1 MIGQSISHYRIVEKL
16 GGGGMGVVYK
26 AEDTRLDRFVALKFL
41 PDDVAQ
47 DRQALERFRREAK
60 AASALNHPNI
70 CTIYDIG
77 EEGGRAFIA
86 MEFLDGVT
94 LKHLIG
100 NRPLESDN
108 LLALAIEIAD
118 ALDAAH
124 SQGIVHRDIK
134 PANIFVTKRSHAKVL
149 DFGLAKVTP
158 AGLHPALS
166 GGTLEVTA
174 ATSDV
179 RLTSPGTAM
188 GTIAYMSP
196 EQAAGEEL
204 DARSDIFSFGAVLY
218 EMSTAAPAFTG
229 NTSATVFD
237 AILHK
242 APIPPVRLN
251 PGLPIE
257 MERIVNRALEK
268 DRNLRYQSS
277 SDLEIDLKRLKREFD
292 SGRSGSTSLSTSV
305 ASPVV
310 AAPRRT
316 GIKIA
321 ATVALATITL
331 AVLYLLRPAFPPPT
345 ITGST
350 QITHDGSLKS
360 ILGAVAPTVL
370 TDGPRLYI
378 QENLNGRFFVAQVS
392 SSGGDSIP
400 IPTQFPNTGLANISP
415 DKSELT
421 ITSFTGLEVDQP
433 LWSLPLPTGSP
444 RKLTDLTGQDA
455 VPTADGDL
463 LVSHGN
469 ELITVLRNG
478 AGNRKFLTF
487 GDATAYWLRW
497 SPDGKTLRF
506 VVSDA
511 SRYRIGEVSNSRS
524 NYHLML
530 PDWRPTDYMLHGNWT
545 PDGEFFLFQ
554 VIHNGRSDL
563 WAVREKGDLLHKLS
577 SEPIQLTSGPLSF
590 HSPQPSLDG
599 KKIFVIGE
607 QPRGELVRYDAK
619 SGQFI
624 SYLGGIS
631 AREVNFS
638 PDGQWVSYISFP
650 DGELW
655 RSRADGTQKLQLTMS
670 PFWVGSAAWSPDGRQ
685 IAFSSNPP
693 GEAAQLYI
701 LPAEGG
707 TARKIT
713 AAQLNVTRVRWSPG
727 GNSITFGD
735 ASSPDSAAVRS
746 LDLQTQKVST
756 LPDPPD
762 GQRLV
767 SPVRSPVG
775 NYAVAITQDGQKV
788 MLYDFATNKWS
799 ELSNIGVGTTQW
811 SRDGQYVYFDNG
823 SSQDPAVYRVR
834 VADHKLEQVC
844 SLKDFR
850 RALSYWTAW
859 MGLTPDGSLY
869 SCATPE
875 RKRFTLWT
883 STCHKGRIQ

>member
-100 NRPLESDN
+100 NRPLQSDT
-108 LLALAIEIAD
+108 LLALAIEIAE

-124 SQGIVHRDIK
+124 SQGIVHRDIN
-134 PANIFVTKRSHAKVL
+134 PANIFVTKRGHAKVL
-149 DFGLAKVTP
+149 DFGLAKLTP

-166 GGTLEVTA
+166 GGTLEATA
-174 ATSDV
+174 GASDV

-204 DARSDIFSFGAVLY
+204 DLRSDIFSFGAVLY

-229 NTSATVFD
+229 NTSAMVFD

-242 APIPPVRLN
+242 APIPPLRLN
-251 PGLPIE
+251 PGLPAE
-257 MERIVNRALEK
+257 VERIVNKALEK
-268 DRNLRYQSS
+268 DRKLRYQSS
-277 SDLEIDLKRLKREFD
+277 SDLGVDLKRLKREFD
-292 SGRSGSTSLSTSV
+292 SGRSGATSLPASASNAAV
-305 ASPVV
+305 AV
-310 AAPRRT
+310 PRRS
-316 GIKIA
+316 GMKIA
-321 ATVALATITL
+321 VTVACAVIAL

-392 SSGGDSIP
+392 SSGGDSVP
-400 IPTQFPNTGLANISP
+400 VPTPFANTGLANISP
-415 DKSELT
+415 DKSQLT
-421 ITSFTGLEVDQP
+421 ISSFTGLEVDQP

-444 RKLTDLTGQDA
+444 RKLTDIEGQDA
-455 VPTADGDL
+455 IPMPDGDL
-463 LVSHGN
+463 LVSHAN
-469 ELITVLRNG
+469 DLIVVPRNG
-478 AGNRKFLTF
+478 TAPRKFLNF
-487 GDATAYWLRW
+487 GDAGAYWLRW

-506 VVSDA
+506 VVADA
-511 SRYRIGEVSNSRS
+511 SRYRIGEVSSTGS
-524 NYHLML
+524 NYHLL
-530 PDWRPTDYMLHGNWT
+530 FPDWSPTDYLLHGNWT
-545 PDGEFFLFQ
+545 PDGSFFVFQ
-554 VIHNGRSDL
+554 VVHNGRSDL
-563 WAVREKGDLLHKLS
+563 WAVREKGDLFHKLN

-607 QPRGELVRYDAK
+607 QPRAELVRYDAK
-619 SGQFI
+619 SGQFN
-624 SYLGGIS
+624 SYLGGLS
-631 AREVNFS
+631 ARGVNFS

-650 DGELW
+650 EGELW
-655 RSRADGTQKLQLTMS
+655 RSRADGSQKLQLTIS
-670 PFWVGSAAWSPDGRQ
+670 PFWVDSAGWSPDGRQ
-685 IAFSSNPP
+685 IAFSGGPQ
-693 GEAAQLYI
+693 GEATQIYI
-701 LPAEGG
+701 VPAEGG
-707 TARKIT
+707 TPRRIVAG
-713 AAQLNVTRVRWSPG
+713 QLNVTRLSWASDG
-727 GNSITFGD
+727 KSITFGD
-735 ASSPDSAAVRS
+735 ASSPNTSVIRS
-746 LDLQTQKVST
+746 LDLQTQQVTT
-756 LPDPPD
+756 LPALPD
-762 GQRLV
+762 NQHMDGPL
-767 SPVRSPVG
+767 RSPVG
-775 NYAVAITQDGQKV
+775 NYAVALTQDGQRL
-788 MLYDFATNKWS
+788 MLFDFAANKWS
-799 ELSNIGVGTTQW
+799 ELSNIGVGYTQW
-811 SRDGQYVYFDNG
+811 SRDGQFVYFDTG
-823 SSQDPAVYRVR
+823 SSQDPAIYRIR
-834 VADHKLEQVC
+834 VADHKLERIC

-859 MGLTPDGSLY
+859 MGLTPDGSPLLMRDTGTQEVY
-869 SCATPE
+869 ALDFHVP
-875 RKRFTLWT
+875 
-883 STCHKGRIQ
+883 

>member
-47 DRQALERFRREAK
+47 DHQALERFRREAK

-100 NRPLESDN
+100 KRPLESDT
-108 LLALAIEIAD
+108 LLALAIEIAE

-124 SQGIVHRDIK
+124 SEGIVHRDIK
-134 PANIFVTKRSHAKVL
+134 PANIFVTKRGHAKVL

-158 AGLHPALS
+158 EGLHPALS
-166 GGTLEVTA
+166 GGALEVTA
-174 ATSDV
+174 GTLDV

-196 EQAAGEEL
+196 EQAAGEDL
-204 DARSDIFSFGAVLY
+204 DPRSDIFSFGAVLY

-229 NTSATVFD
+229 NTSAMVFD

-251 PGLPIE
+251 PGLPME
-257 MERIVNRALEK
+257 MERIVNKALEK
-268 DRNLRYQSS
+268 DRKLRYQSS
-277 SDLEIDLKRLKREFD
+277 SELGVDLKRVKREFD
-292 SGRSGSTSLSTSV
+292 SGRSGSLPLSTS
-305 ASPVV
+305 ASSPVV
-310 AAPRRT
+310 GAPRRS
-316 GIKIA
+316 GLKIA
-321 ATVALATITL
+321 ATVALAVIAL

-370 TDGPRLYI
+370 TDGPRLYV
-378 QENLNGRFFVAQVS
+378 QENVNGRFFIAQVS
-392 SSGGDSIP
+392 SSGGDSVP
-400 IPTQFPNTGLANISP
+400 VPTPFPNTGLVNISS

-421 ITSFTGLEVDQP
+421 ISSFTGLEVDQP

-444 RKLTDLTGQDA
+444 RKLTDITGQDV
-455 VPTADGDL
+455 VPMSDGDL
-463 LVSHGN
+463 LVSHATD
-469 ELITVLRNG
+469 LIVIPRNG
-478 AGNRKFLTF
+478 TAPRKFLNF
-487 GDATAYWLRW
+487 GDAGAYWLRW

-506 VVSDA
+506 VVADA
-511 SRYRIGEVSNSRS
+511 SRYRIGEVSSTGS
-524 NYHLML
+524 NYHLL
-530 PDWRPTDYMLHGNWT
+530 FPDWRPTDYTIHGNWT
-545 PDGEFFLFQ
+545 PDGKFFVFQ

-563 WAVREKGDLLHKLS
+563 WAVREKGDLFHKLS
-577 SEPIQLTSGPLSF
+577 SEPVQLTSGPLSF

-607 QPRGELVRYDAK
+607 QPRAELVRYDAK
-619 SGQFI
+619 SGQFN

-655 RSRADGTQKLQLTMS
+655 RSRVDGSQKLQLTMS
-670 PFWVGSAAWSPDGRQ
+670 PFWVDSAGWSPDGRQ
-685 IAFSSNPP
+685 IAFAGNPP

-701 LPAEGG
+701 VPAEGE
-707 TARKIT
+707 TPRKIVVG
-713 AAQLNVTRVRWSPG
+713 QLNVTRVSWAAD

-735 ASSPDSAAVRS
+735 ASSPNTSVIRS
-746 LDLQTQKVST
+746 LDLQTQKVTT
-756 LPDPPD
+756 LPASPN
-762 GQRLV
+762 GQRLIG
-767 SPVRSPVG
+767 PLRSPVG
-775 NYAVAITQDGQKV
+775 NYAVAFTQDGQKL
-788 MLYDFATNKWS
+788 MLFDFAANKWS
-799 ELSNIGVGTTQW
+799 ELSNIGVGTTRW
-811 SRDGQYVYFDNG
+811 SRDGQFVYFDTG
-823 SSQDPAVYRVR
+823 ASQDPAIYRVR
-834 VADHKLEQVC
+834 IADHKLERIC

-850 RALSYWTAW
+850 RALSYWVAW
-859 MGLTPDGSLY
+859 MGLAPDGSPLLMRDTGTQEVY
-869 SCATPE
+869 ALDFNVP
-875 RKRFTLWT
+875 
-883 STCHKGRIQ
+883 

>member
-77 EEGGRAFIA
+77 EDGGRAFIA

-94 LKHLIG
+94 LKHLTG
-100 NRPLESDN
+100 NRPLESDT
-108 LLALAIEIAD
+108 LLALAIEIAE

-124 SQGIVHRDIK
+124 TEGIVHRDIK
-134 PANIFVTKRSHAKVL
+134 PANIFVTKRGHAKVL

-158 AGLHPALS
+158 DGLHPALS
-166 GGTLEVTA
+166 GGSPEVTA

-218 EMSTAAPAFTG
+218 EMSTAAPAFAG
-229 NTSATVFD
+229 NTSAMVFD

-242 APIPPVRLN
+242 SPIPPVRLN
-251 PGLPIE
+251 PGLPME
-257 MERIVNRALEK
+257 MERIINKALEK
-268 DRNLRYQSS
+268 DRKLRYQSS
-277 SDLEIDLKRLKREFD
+277 SDLGIDLKRLKREFE
-292 SGRSGSTSLSTSV
+292 SGRSGSTSLS
-305 ASPVV
+305 ASASNSTV
-310 AAPRRT
+310 AAPSRSGIGT
-316 GIKIA
+316 GMKTT
-321 ATVALATITL
+321 ATVAVAVIALA
-331 AVLYLLRPAFPPPT
+331 ALYLLRPACPPPT

-370 TDGPRLYI
+370 TDGPRLYV
-378 QENLNGRFFVAQVS
+378 QENLNGRFFIAQVS
-392 SSGGDSIP
+392 SSGGDSVP
-400 IPTQFPNTGLANISP
+400 VPTPFSNTGLANISP

-444 RKLTDLTGQDA
+444 RKLTDIAGQDA
-455 VPTADGDL
+455 VPMSDGDL
-463 LVSHGN
+463 LVSHAAD
-469 ELITVLRNG
+469 LIVIPRNG
-478 AGNRKFLTF
+478 TAPREFLNF
-487 GDATAYWLRW
+487 GDAGAYWLRW

-506 VVSDA
+506 VVADA
-511 SRYRIGEVSNSRS
+511 SRYRIGEVSSTGS
-524 NYHLML
+524 NYHLL
-530 PDWRPTDYMLHGNWT
+530 FPDWRPTDYTLHGNWT
-545 PDGEFFLFQ
+545 PDGTFFVFQ

-563 WAVREKGDLLHKLS
+563 WAVREKGDVFHKLS

-607 QPRGELVRYDAK
+607 QPRAELVRYDAK
-619 SGQFI
+619 SGQFN

-655 RSRADGTQKLQLTMS
+655 RSRVDGSQKLQLTMS
-670 PFWVGSAAWSPDGRQ
+670 PFWVDSSGWSPDGRQ
-685 IAFSSNPP
+685 FAFAGNPP
-693 GEAAQLYI
+693 GEASQLYI
-701 LPAEGG
+701 VPAEGG
-707 TARKIT
+707 TPRKIN
-713 AAQLNVTRVRWSPG
+713 AGQQNVTRVSWAPDG
-727 GNSITFGD
+727 KSITFGD
-735 ASSPDSAAVRS
+735 ASSPNTSVIRS
-746 LDLQTQKVST
+746 YDLQTQQIST

-762 GQRLV
+762 GQRLIG
-767 SPVRSPVG
+767 PLRSPVG
-775 NYAVAITQDGQKV
+775 SYAVAITQDGQKL
-788 MLYDFATNKWS
+788 MLFDFAANRWS
-799 ELSNIGVGTTQW
+799 ELSNIGAGMMQW
-811 SRDGQYVYFDNG
+811 SRDGQYVYFDSG
-823 SSQDPAVYRVR
+823 SSQDPAISRIR
-834 VADHKLEQVC
+834 VADRKLEQIC

-859 MGLTPDGSLY
+859 MGLTPDGSPLLMRDTGTQEVY
-869 SCATPE
+869 ALDFHVP
-875 RKRFTLWT
+875 
-883 STCHKGRIQ
+883 

>member
-1 MIGQSISHYRIVEKL
+1 MIGQTISHYRIVEKL

-41 PDDVAQ
+41 PDNVAQ

-77 EEGGRAFIA
+77 EDGGCAFIA

-100 NRPLESDN
+100 NRPLESDT
-108 LLALAIEIAD
+108 LLALAIEIAE
-118 ALDAAH
+118 ALEAAH
-124 SQGIVHRDIK
+124 SEGIVHRDIK
-134 PANIFVTKRSHAKVL
+134 PANIFVTKRGHAKVL

-158 AGLHPALS
+158 EGSHPAP
-166 GGTLEVTA
+166 EVTA

-196 EQAAGEEL
+196 EQAAGEEV

-218 EMSTAAPAFTG
+218 EMSTAAPAFSG
-229 NTSATVFD
+229 NTSAMVFD

-251 PGLPIE
+251 PGLPTE
-257 MERIVNRALEK
+257 MERIVNKALEK
-268 DRNLRYQSS
+268 DRKLRYQSS
-277 SDLEIDLKRLKREFD
+277 SDLGIDLKRLKREFD
-292 SGRSGSTSLSTSV
+292 SGRSGSTSLS
-305 ASPVV
+305 ASASSAAV
-310 AAPRRT
+310 AAPSRSGIGVGIGL

-321 ATVALATITL
+321 ATVAIVAIVLAG
-331 AVLYLLRPAFPPPT
+331 LYLLRPAFSPPT

-370 TDGPRLYI
+370 TDGPRLYV

-392 SSGGDSIP
+392 SSGGDSVP
-400 IPTQFPNTGLANISP
+400 VPTPFPNTGLANISP

-421 ITSFTGLEVDQP
+421 IASFTGLEVDQP
-433 LWSLPLPTGSP
+433 LWALPLPTGSP
-444 RKLTDLTGQDA
+444 RKLTDLPGQDA

-463 LVSHGN
+463 LISSATQ
-469 ELITVLRNG
+469 LITIPRNG
-478 AGNRKFLTF
+478 TGPRKFLDL
-487 GDATAYWLRW
+487 GDAGAYWLRW

-506 VVSDA
+506 VVADA
-511 SRYRIGEVSNSRS
+511 SRYRIGEVSNTGA
-524 NYHLML
+524 NYHLL
-530 PDWRPTDYMLHGNWT
+530 FPDWHPTDYMLHGNWT
-545 PDGEFFLFQ
+545 ADGKFFLFQ

-563 WAVREKGDLLHKLS
+563 WAVREKGDLFHKLN

-607 QPRGELVRYDAK
+607 QPRAELVRYDAK
-619 SGQFI
+619 SGQFN

-638 PDGQWVSYISFP
+638 PDGQWVSYVSFP

-655 RSRADGTQKLQLTMS
+655 RSRVDGTQKLQLTMS
-670 PFWVGSAAWSPDGRQ
+670 PFWVDSAGWSPDGRQ
-685 IAFSSNPP
+685 IAFAGNQP

-701 LPAEGG
+701 VPAEGG
-707 TARKIT
+707 TPRKI
-713 AAQLNVTRVRWSPG
+713 AAGQQNVTRVSWAPD

-735 ASSPDSAAVRS
+735 ASSPNTSVIRS
-746 LDLQTQKVST
+746 IDLQTQRVIT
-756 LPDPPD
+756 LPAPPD
-762 GQRLV
+762 GQRLIG
-767 SPVRSPVG
+767 PLRSPIG
-775 NYAVAITQDGQKV
+775 NNAVALTQDGQKL
-788 MLYDFATNKWS
+788 MLFDFAANKWS

-811 SRDGQYVYFDNG
+811 SRDGQYVYFDTG
-823 SSQDPAVYRVR
+823 SSQNPAIYRVHITDR
-834 VADHKLEQVC
+834 KLEQLC
-844 SLKDFR
+844 NLKDFR
-850 RALSYWTAW
+850 RALSYWIAW
-859 MGLTPDGSLY
+859 MGLTPDGSPLLMRDTGTQEVY
-869 SCATPE
+869 ALDFHVP
-875 RKRFTLWT
+875 
-883 STCHKGRIQ
+883 